1 MRPGLRISGYVFVVL
16 AAALLV
22 AGCSAFRTEPFAPVA
37 PFGTPPAT
45 MGELAARVEKYQPP
59 IETLHAQLKAI
70 AQGGNVGGKQNL
82 RIPLYYRSPD
92 NIAVQVSRSLVGTL
106 FRIYK
111 RGDEVAYF
119 DTRNSQFF
127 RGTIQELEAYPEAL
141 EGVQPMDIVR
151 ALLVSQEMGGLLR
164 NMPPGAK
171 LEIKSPY
178 WALSNP
184 GQARETEAPGIT
196 PPRPPRG
203 EVFLI
208 RPSDGLVQEAFIYE
222 GSTQKAHIIYSRYG
236 SFEGSLLPSRFELFF
251 PETGLRIRAEVETAR
266 PNADVPMTRFPL
278 EPPRDFRG
286 QVLPLA
292 TYLEWVEQQK
302 Q

>member
-1 MRPGLRISGYVFVVL
+1 MLLCRRISGYAL
-16 AAALLV
+16 AALTIAFLT
-22 AGCSAFRTEPFAPVA
+22 AGCSAFRSEPFAPVA
-37 PFGTPPAT
+37 PFASPPAT
-45 MGELAARVEKYQPP
+45 MGELAERVEKYQPL

-82 RIPLYYRSPD
+82 RIPLYYRAPD
-92 NIAVQVSRSLVGTL
+92 NIAVQVSRSIVGTL

-111 RGDEVAYF
+111 RGDQVAYF
-119 DTRNSQFF
+119 DTRNSQFY

-151 ALLVSQEMGGLLR
+151 ALLVSQEMGRLLR
-164 NMPPGAK
+164 DMPSGAK
-171 LEIKSPY
+171 LETKGSY

-184 GQARETEAPGIT
+184 GQIAEVEAPGAT
-196 PPRPPRG
+196 PRPPRG

-208 RPSDGLVQEAFIYE
+208 RPSDGLVQEAYIYE
-222 GSTQKAHIIYSRYG
+222 GSAQKAHIVYSRYG
-236 SFEGSLLPSRFELFF
+236 YFEGTLLPSRFELFF
-251 PETGLRIRAEVETAR
+251 PDTGLRIGAEVETAR

-292 TYLEWVEQQK
+292 AYLEWVESQK
-302 Q
+302 R